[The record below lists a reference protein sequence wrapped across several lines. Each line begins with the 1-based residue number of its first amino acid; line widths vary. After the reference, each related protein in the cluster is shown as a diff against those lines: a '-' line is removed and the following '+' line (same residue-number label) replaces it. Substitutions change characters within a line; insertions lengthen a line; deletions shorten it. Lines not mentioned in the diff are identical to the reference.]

1 MAEALEESWHEGGH
15 TPHDPG
21 LREAYSGIERAPIR
35 LIVLPLG
42 KAINHGGLTR
52 VADAYRLERVD
63 FQREADKAID
73 FAGQRGTK
81 GWQPWRWIPAEE
93 ALAEARA
100 EGYAVAALT
109 LSERSVDIEEATWK
123 FPLALVIGE
132 EKSGVPDEIEAQC
145 DFSVAIPMYGLVTSL
160 NVVTATALA
169 VSSAVRAYRAEN
181 PAFQPVRGTSR
192 RLLGLEPETYAPPE
206 SL

>member
-1 MAEALEESWHEGGH
+1 MLEAHDEAWTQGGKA
-15 TPHDPG
+15 PGDPG
-21 LREAYSGIERAPIR
+21 LREAYKEIPRAPIR

-63 FQREADKAID
+63 FEREGDGAID

-81 GWQPWRWIPAEE
+81 GWQPWRWIPVEQAIS
-93 ALAEARA
+93 EARS

-109 LSERSVDIEEATWK
+109 LSERSVDLDEAPWR
-123 FPLALVIGE
+123 FPLAIVIGE
-132 EKSGVPDEIEAQC
+132 EKEGIPGEIEAEC
-145 DFSVAIPMYGLVTSL
+145 DFSVAIPLYGLVTSL

-169 VSSAVRAYRAEN
+169 AHAAIAAYRQTDPE
-181 PAFQPVRGTSR
+181 FQPVRNISR
-192 RLLGLEPETYAPPE
+192 GLLGLPPTE
-206 SL
+206 Y